1 MAINMAFFFVSQVAK
16 MLQQI
21 SSGQEFDTNDIFLAP
36 LNDFVKKASREF
48 ANWFMECKD
57 IVETIFFLLFYFQCF
72 ANFYT

>member
-1 MAINMAFFFVSQVAK
+1 

-21 SSGQEFDTNDIFLAP
+21 SSGQEFDSNDIFLAP

-57 IVETIFFLLFYFQCF
+57 IDFPFYLIFHFVAKC
-72 ANFYT
+72 YT